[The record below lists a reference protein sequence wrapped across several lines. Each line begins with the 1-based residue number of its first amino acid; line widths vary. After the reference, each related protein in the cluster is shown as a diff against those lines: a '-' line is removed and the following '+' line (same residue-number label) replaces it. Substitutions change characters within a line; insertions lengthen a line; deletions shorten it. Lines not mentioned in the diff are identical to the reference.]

1 LLTNILIQK
10 IIEVLSTSNRWQE
23 TLRAKC
29 RMDRARFYRQMT
41 DSACS

>member
-10 IIEVLSTSNRWQE
+10 IIEVLLTNRWQE
-23 TLRAKC
+23 TFERNAYGP
-29 RMDRARFYRQMT
+29 RGSYRQMS